1 MPNEIIPTPVSTSE
15 SAVESA
21 AEAAAESA
29 AETAADTG
37 VETGVEAAAETGVEA
52 VAEAAAE
59 SGVEAAAE
67 SAAETAVEP
76 PAESFAELLDQFE
89 HTHSHTAEGG
99 GKQLE
104 GTVVSLDA
112 ESVYLDIGYKSEGIL
127 PRSAFENNADGVA
140 VGEKFPVSVKGRNAE
155 RYYELSRHKVVQPTD
170 WASLEEAFTQKTP
183 VVGIVT
189 AVVKGGLTVDVG
201 VRAFMPAS
209 RSGVRDAAEMEKL
222 VGQEITC
229 RITKLDVT
237 DEDVVVD
244 RRAISEEL
252 ARVQEQGRYSEMKE
266 GDIVSGAVRSLTSY
280 GAFIDLGG
288 IDGLL
293 HISDISWSRVKAA
306 EDVLA
311 IGQELQL
318 KVLKVDAE
326 GRRVSLGLKQLEP
339 EPWETAAERYTVGQR
354 ISGTVSRLMDFGAFV
369 ELEPGIE
376 GMIHVSEMS
385 WVKKVHKPS
394 DILKAGDT
402 VEAVILSVKQEER
415 RIALG
420 LKQALGDP
428 WTDAAKK
435 FPMGSA
441 IEGPVT
447 RLMNFGAFVQLAEGV
462 EGLVHVS
469 EITAERRIN
478 HPQDMLRVGQI
489 VKAKVLAVEPEKRQ
503 IKLSMKQLVPTSIK
517 EYLAEHK
524 ENDVVSGRVVEQTD
538 EGAIVELGEGIR
550 AACRMAA
557 NAPAGAKK
565 ESAAGVDL
573 SSLTSMLSARWK
585 GGAAPA
591 GTAPEPLGVGQI
603 RSFRIVKLDCET
615 EKIEL
620 ELA

>member
-1 MPNEIIPTPVSTSE
+1 MPNETTPDSE
-15 SAVESA
+15 SPDESVSGFVTATAAEIAAEPAAEIAVESGTESPA
-21 AEAAAESA
+21 ASPSEA
-29 AETAADTG
+29 
-37 VETGVEAAAETGVEA
+37 
-52 VAEAAAE
+52 
-59 SGVEAAAE
+59 
-67 SAAETAVEP
+67 
-76 PAESFAELLDQFE
+76 PAESFADLLALFE
-89 HTHSHTAEGG
+89 HTHSHQVEDG

-112 ESVYLDIGYKSEGIL
+112 EFVYLDIGYKSEGIL
-127 PRSAFENNADGVA
+127 PRSAFENNAEGITAGD
-140 VGEKFPVSVKGRNAE
+140 KFPVSVKGRNAE

-209 RSGVRDAAEMEKL
+209 RSGTRDAAEMEKL

-244 RRAISEEL
+244 RRVISEEL
-252 ARVQEQGRYSEMKE
+252 ARAQEQGRYSEMKE
-266 GDIVSGAVRSLTSY
+266 GDIVRGAVRSFATY
-280 GAFIDLGG
+280 GAFVDLGG

-293 HISDISWSRVKAA
+293 HISDISWSRVNAP

-339 EPWETAAERYTVGQR
+339 ERWDSAAEKYKIGQR
-354 ISGTVSRLMDFGAFV
+354 ITGTVTRLMDFGAFV

-376 GMIHVSEMS
+376 GLIHVSEMS

-394 DILKAGDT
+394 DILKPGDT
-402 VEAVILSVKQEER
+402 VEAVVLSVKQDER

-428 WTDAAKK
+428 WTDAPKK
-435 FPMGSA
+435 FPVGSA

-478 HPQDMLRVGQI
+478 HPQDVLRVGQT
-489 VKAKVLAVEPEKRQ
+489 VKAQVLAIDTEKRQ
-503 IKLSMKQLVPTSIK
+503 IKLSIKQLVPTSIG
-517 EYLAEHK
+517 EYLDEHK
-524 ENDVVSGRVVEQTD
+524 VNDVVSGRVVEQSAD
-538 EGAIVELGEGIR
+538 SAIVELGEGIR
-550 AACRMAA
+550 ATCRIAA
-557 NAPAGAKK
+557 SDPVAAKK
-565 ESAAGVDL
+565 KTKQESATGVDL
-573 SSLTSMLSARWK
+573 SALTSMLSARWK
-585 GGAAPA
+585 GAAAPP
-591 GTAPEPLGVGQI
+591 GTPSGPLAVGQI
-603 RSFRIVKLDCET
+603 RSFRIVQLDHET

-620 ELA
+620 ELT

>member
-1 MPNEIIPTPVSTSE
+1 MQNDIIPTSE
-15 SAVESA
+15 STPG
-21 AEAAAESA
+21 SA
-29 AETAADTG
+29 AETP
-37 VETGVEAAAETGVEA
+37 AEFSA
-52 VAEAAAE
+52 KIPAE
-59 SGVEAAAE
+59 SPAD
-67 SAAETAVEP
+67 S
-76 PAESFAELLDQFE
+76 PAESFAELLAQFE
-89 HTHSHTAEGG
+89 HTHSHQAEGA
-99 GKQLE
+99 KQLE

-112 ESVYLDIGYKSEGIL
+112 EFVYLDIGYKSEGIL
-127 PRSAFENNADGVA
+127 PRSAFENNAEGVA
-140 VGEKFPVSVKGRNAE
+140 PGDVFPVSVKGRNAE

-209 RSGVRDAAEMEKL
+209 RSGTRDAAEMEKL

-229 RITKLDVT
+229 RITKLDVM

-244 RRAISEEL
+244 RRVISEEL
-252 ARVQEQGRYSEMKE
+252 ALVQEQGLYSEMKE
-266 GDIVSGAVRSLTSY
+266 GDIVSGAVRSLTSF
-280 GAFIDLGG
+280 GAFVDLGG

-293 HISDISWSRVKAA
+293 HISDISWGRVNAP

-318 KVLKVDAE
+318 KVIKVDAE
-326 GRRVSLGLKQLEP
+326 GRHVSLGLKQLEP
-339 EPWETAAERYTVGQR
+339 ERWDTAAEKYKVGQR
-354 ISGTVSRLMDFGAFV
+354 ITGTVTRLMDFGAFV

-394 DILKAGDT
+394 DILKPGET
-402 VEAVILSVKQEER
+402 VEAVVLSVKQDER

-428 WTDAAKK
+428 WADAPRK
-435 FPMGSA
+435 FPVGSA

-462 EGLVHVS
+462 EGLVHIS

-478 HPQDMLRVGQI
+478 HPQDVLRVGQI
-489 VKAKVLAVEPEKRQ
+489 VKAQVLAVDVEKRQ

-517 EYLAEHK
+517 EYLEEHK
-524 ENDVVSGRVVEQTD
+524 VSDAVSGRVIEQTSD
-538 EGAIVELGEGIR
+538 SATVELGEGIR
-550 AACRMAA
+550 ATCRLTVS
-557 NAPAGAKK
+557 APAAAAKKKTK
-565 ESAAGVDL
+565 ESAAALDL
-573 SSLTSMLSARWK
+573 SSLTSMLNARWK
-585 GGAAPA
+585 GGAAPS
-591 GTAPEPLGVGQI
+591 GAPSEPLAVGQI
-603 RSFRIVKLDCET
+603 RSFRIVKLDRET

-620 ELA
+620 ELN